1 MSDEIHIILSLI
13 PILIFIFYTIHLLI
27 KRRVKCI
34 NAEFF
39 NLFILQVF
47 EIFLYA
53 ILMAVVITIF
63 TIMTIFYKY
72 VEIPEE
78 EDTDG
83 AMPLE
88 EKTGN
93 VNLAYKKDEK

>member
-1 MSDEIHIILSLI
+1 MQTEFLYSFLS
-13 PILIFIFYTIHLLI
+13 
-27 KRRVKCI
+27 
-34 NAEFF
+34 
-39 NLFILQVF
+39 QVY

-53 ILMAVVITIF
+53 GLMAVVIALF
-63 TIMTIFYKY
+63 AVMTMFYTY

-83 AMPLE
+83 AIPLE

-93 VNLAYKKDEK
+93 VNSAYKEDEK